1 MKKVFL
7 QVFFLSS
14 FLLLLSCQK
23 VSAVDQLKVAT
34 FNTQRGTPTGSCDQE
49 ANPKREAKIRPLAQY
64 IKDKQYDV
72 ILLQEMILFADS
84 DCYYD
89 EVIELSKQ
97 LTNIGYQMD
106 YATIPESL
114 RTDHMRVATFSRF
127 PIQHNATTYIVDLP
141 SEPARTFLV
150 TPITTPLGKVNFYNA
165 HVRHRDPQQC
175 PGVNKLLQAMLADQT
190 PLKLVGGDF
199 NLMLSDENKCNGPLD
214 SFNFLVKSRGQIDFL
229 MTPKNSNIEFLNSY
243 IDAGSPTS
251 DHKAVVSF
259 IGSTL
264 APTPTPSPSP
274 MGCMLQG
281 LKRIDAHNAPENS
294 PIAAARLLIDGITI
308 PSSSTQP
315 FFVQITP
322 GRHTVSIEQPQPEQY
337 SLGYT
342 ACYNSVDCHTVTP
355 EMKNEYVV
363 NCTAGYI
370 DLWWHFTTRPT
381 PSPNPSASAQK
392 TGDVDSDGDVDIF
405 DYNLLLGNFS
415 RTGTPGF
422 STVDI
427 VKNGS
432 IDIFDYNALLANFGK

>member
-1 MKKVFL
+1 MRESPNIDTSIETIGCVLLCPRMKKVIL
-7 QVFFLSS
+7 QILFLSC
-14 FLLLLSCQK
+14 FLLLSSCQK

-34 FNTQRGTPTGSCDQE
+34 FNTQRGTPTGGCDQE

-89 EVIELSKQ
+89 EVMELAKQ

-165 HVRHRDPQQC
+165 HVRHREPQQC
-175 PGVNKLLQAMLADQT
+175 PGVNKLLNALVSDPT
-190 PLKLVGGDF
+190 PLKLVGADF
-199 NLMLSDENKCNGPLD
+199 NLAFNDVNKCNVPLD
-214 SFNFLVKSRGQIDFL
+214 SFNFIVKVKSAIDYL

-243 IDAGSPTS
+243 IDGGSPTS
-251 DHKAVVSF
+251 DHKAVVSI

-264 APTPTPSPSP
+264 PATPTPSPSP
-274 MGCMLQG
+274 
-281 LKRIDAHNAPENS
+281 
-294 PIAAARLLIDGITI
+294 
-308 PSSSTQP
+308 STP
-315 FFVQITP
+315 
-322 GRHTVSIEQPQPEQY
+322 
-337 SLGYT
+337 
-342 ACYNSVDCHTVTP
+342 
-355 EMKNEYVV
+355 
-363 NCTAGYI
+363 
-370 DLWWHFTTRPT
+370 
-381 PSPNPSASAQK
+381 AQK
-392 TGDVDSDGDVDIF
+392 TGDVDGDSDVDIF
-405 DYNLLLGNFS
+405 DYNLLLSNFN
-415 RTGTPGF
+415 RTGASGF
-422 STVDI
+422 STADI
-427 VKNGS
+427 IKNGS